1 MQMRILV
8 LLPLLKDEAIE
19 SETKREIARIA
30 SPLVEYSVKSLTA
43 GPASIESEFD
53 DRVASPYVLEEIV
66 KAERDGFDAVF
77 VSCMGDVATNA
88 ARELVSIPVIAP
100 YQTSMAVASTLGD
113 KFGVVTIME
122 NIVPNFLRKA
132 REYGLA
138 ENLAGVRSIDVPVLE
153 LDRRREQVLEALV
166 QESRKLVDEQGADS
180 IILGC
185 TGLVGMAHLLQEKIG
200 VPVLDPTPVAL
211 KFAELLVTSRISH
224 SKKAYQKPPAKLRKL
239 ADLPNLAGKSIEL
252 EAAD

>member
-1 MQMRILV
+1 MRILV

-19 SETKREIARIA
+19 RETRREIARIGSA
-30 SPLVEYSVKSLTA
+30 GAEYSVKSLTA

-88 ARELVSIPVIAP
+88 ARELVKIPVIAP
-100 YQTSMAVASTLGD
+100 YQACMAVASTLGD

-132 REYGLA
+132 REYGFA

-153 LDRRREQVLEALV
+153 LDRRRTHVLDSLV
-166 QESRKLVDEQGADS
+166 RESRRLIEEEGADS

-185 TGLVGMAHLLQEKIG
+185 TGLVGMAHMLQERIG
-200 VPVLDPTPVAL
+200 VPVLDPTPISL
-211 KFAELLVTSRISH
+211 KFAEMLITARISH
-224 SKKAYQKPPAKLRKL
+224 SPKAFHKPPAKLRKL
-239 ADLPNLAGKSIEL
+239 ADLPNLAGQSIEL
-252 EAAD
+252 ETAE